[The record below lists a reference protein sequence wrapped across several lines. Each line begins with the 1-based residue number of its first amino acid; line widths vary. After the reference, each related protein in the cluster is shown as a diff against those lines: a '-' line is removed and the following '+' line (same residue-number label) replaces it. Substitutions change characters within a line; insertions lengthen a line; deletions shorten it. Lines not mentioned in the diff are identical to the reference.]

1 MSHISRGASAGGWRL
16 LVPAANAEQGM
27 FETQR
32 AAAGQEDT
40 GEMDW
45 SALAGRVIGASI
57 PALLAL
63 ETLAC
68 KPR

>member
-1 MSHISRGASAGGWRL
+1 MY
-16 LVPAANAEQGM
+16 
-27 FETQR
+27 
-32 AAAGQEDT
+32 
-40 GEMDW
+40 W

-68 KPR
+68 KPRWTRPSQEGEDSAARQ